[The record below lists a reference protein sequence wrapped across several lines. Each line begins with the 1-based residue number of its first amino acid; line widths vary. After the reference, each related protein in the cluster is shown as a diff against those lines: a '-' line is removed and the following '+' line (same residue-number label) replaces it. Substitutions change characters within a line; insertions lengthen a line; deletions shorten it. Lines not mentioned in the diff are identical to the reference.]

1 MKTMAIRL
9 EDDTSAQL
17 TVLAQLE
24 GTSVAD
30 LIRQAIERLVADK
43 RSQTDLAG
51 RAQAV
56 LADIDREASA
66 RKAAIETLFGSA
78 ETEPPAQLPSSTGR
92 RSGRRTEPA
101 G

>member
-30 LIRQAIERLVADK
+30 LIRQAIERLIEDK
-43 RSQTDLAG
+43 RSHADLAG

-56 LADIDREASA
+56 LADIDREALA
-66 RKAAIETLFGSA
+66 RKAAIETLFGSP
-78 ETEPPAQLPSSTGR
+78 EPDASPAPSPSR
-92 RSGRRTEPA
+92 RATKRSPSD
-101 G
+101 

>member
-1 MKTMAIRL
+1 MAIRL

-30 LIRQAIERLVADK
+30 LIRQAIEQLIAEK
-43 RSQTDLAG
+43 RSQSDLAG
-51 RAQAV
+51 RAQSV

-78 ETEPPAQLPSSTGR
+78 DTPPEGAPAP
-92 RSGRRTEPA
+92 SGRRTARRAEPQQ
-101 G
+101 

>member
-30 LIRQAIERLVADK
+30 LIRQAIERLIEDK
-43 RSQTDLAG
+43 RSQGDLAG
-51 RAQAV
+51 KAQAV

-66 RKAAIETLFGSA
+66 RKAAIETLFGA
-78 ETEPPAQLPSSTGR
+78 PEIPATPPPTSSGR
-92 RSGRRTEPA
+92 RSSRRAEPER
-101 G
+101 

>member
-30 LIRQAIERLVADK
+30 LIRQAIERLIADK
-43 RSQTDLAG
+43 RSETGLAG

-56 LADIDREASA
+56 LADIDREALA
-66 RKAAIETLFGSA
+66 RKAAIETLFGSPQA
-78 ETEPPAQLPSSTGR
+78 APEEAPAPSPSR
-92 RSGRRTEPA
+92 RGGKRSPSD
-101 G
+101 